1 MADCRGRAGAG
12 RRGTP
17 NFLLFLN
24 TFRTGSS
31 VGTGAQAL
39 NCCNHRGRNPSEPR
53 GAAGSVRGN
62 PSQLERARLHT
73 EEEEQISCSRLRQD
87 STSRTQQP
95 GRRNRCSESS
105 DVHSQPIL

>member
-39 NCCNHRGRNPSEPR
+39 NCCHHRRRDASELR
-53 GAAGSVRGN
+53 GAAGSVRGT
-62 PSQLERARLHT
+62 PSQLGRALPPTLDGGADLLVKTLTRGHG
-73 EEEEQISCSRLRQD
+73 SA
-87 STSRTQQP
+87 
-95 GRRNRCSESS
+95 GRRNSGK
-105 DVHSQPIL
+105 DVHLQPIL